1 MVRVVTVR
9 RLRPAPIDRVRNLF
23 ESRMGSHG
31 REQAEL
37 LIHRGPKVDV
47 EGEIR
52 ANRTVIVVVMRDTR

>member
-1 MVRVVTVR
+1 
-9 RLRPAPIDRVRNLF
+9 
-23 ESRMGSHG
+23 MGSHG